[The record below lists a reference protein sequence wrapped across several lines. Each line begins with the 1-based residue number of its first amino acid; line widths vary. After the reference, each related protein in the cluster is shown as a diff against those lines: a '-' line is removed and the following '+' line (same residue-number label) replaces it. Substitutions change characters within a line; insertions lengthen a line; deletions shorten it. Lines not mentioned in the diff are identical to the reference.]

1 MTEFTKTTSKIMTP
15 IQVWQYNYEMTES
28 STKWELA
35 IKSVLV
41 PGYFAEMY
49 FLGPTGLPIASS
61 VYVVYRTR
69 NQKMRGDRRLRAS
82 GLGDFC
88 DEDPLKAGLHVTWF
102 LRPQVDWQVEMPT
115 EGRA

>member
-1 MTEFTKTTSKIMTP
+1 MTDFTNNASQKLTP
-15 IQVWQYNYEMTES
+15 IQMWCYNYEMTAS
-28 STKWELA
+28 STEWEFA
-35 IKSVLV
+35 IKSILDS
-41 PGYFAEMY
+41 GRFAEMH

-69 NQKMRGDRRLRAS
+69 NQKRRGDLRLRES
-82 GLGDFC
+82 GLGEFC
-88 DEDPLKAGLHVTWF
+88 DEDPLKRGPHVTWF

>member
-1 MTEFTKTTSKIMTP
+1 MAELAKITVHILTP
-15 IQVWQYNYEMTES
+15 VQVWHYNYEMTES
-28 STKWELA
+28 SKKWELA
-35 IKSVLV
+35 IKSVL
-41 PGYFAEMY
+41 GQGNFAEMY

-61 VYVVYRTR
+61 VYVVYRSQ
-69 NQKMRGDRRLRAS
+69 NQKRSADRCLRRS

-88 DEDPLKAGLHVTWF
+88 DEDPLKAGPHVTWF